1 MNNNFK
7 TFFRKDSSRST
18 NNITSTIQLML
29 HFNEKAKRNPITGYI
44 LVSLGVLLSAS
55 SGSWDITNHLL
66 NKPETFFSPPH
77 AGIYIGVALVLSGS
91 IMVLSRYYRSSSNI
105 SNKYHYIDKLI
116 DLPLPMKLVIIG
128 VVMLVSAGPFDF
140 AWHSAFGLDGLL
152 SPSHSVLTIGMAV
165 SSIGALL
172 GMLSSN
178 NDQNN
183 NDNNNDNNKSRK
195 FNTSIT
201 NSSSF
206 PSSSIVDST
215 NNDDNKT
222 SHAVSP
228 ILIIIGIIPIW
239 ITVSG
244 LIHMASLP
252 FSDTEHFNFNPD
264 PTLAAIIATLAFP
277 FIVSFILFSSFQL
290 SVRSRRTKRM
300 FGILSI
306 TGIVFI
312 IINLTTAILTNEYLI
327 PTIPF
332 YILNII
338 PIVAV
343 DILLSKLST
352 PKTKIVN
359 YVAGAVIGSIF
370 FTLYY
375 PLITHTY
382 NEVLSN
388 SQTVWPSLT
397 SSIYFKMIDKIYPL
411 MVIPAA
417 VTGIM
422 ATIISS
428 KLIQDKN

>member
-18 NNITSTIQLML
+18 NNITSTIKLIL
-29 HFNEKAKRNPITGYI
+29 HFNEKAKRNPIAGYI

-77 AGIYIGVALVLSGS
+77 AGIYIGVAIVLSGS
-91 IMVLSRYYRSSSNI
+91 VMVLSRYYRSSSII
-105 SNKYHYIDKLI
+105 SNNDHYINKLI
-116 DLPLPMKLVIIG
+116 DLPLPMKLVTIG

-183 NDNNNDNNKSRK
+183 NDNNNKSRK

-201 NSSSF
+201 TSSSF
-206 PSSSIVDST
+206 TSSSIVDST
-215 NNDDNKT
+215 NNDDNNT

-228 ILIIIGIIPIW
+228 ILIIIGIVPIW

-252 FSDTEHFNFNPD
+252 FSDTEYFNFNPD

-290 SVRSRRTKRM
+290 SVRSRRAKRM

-312 IINLTTAILTNEYLI
+312 IINLTTAILTNEYLV

-417 VTGIM
+417 VTGIV

>member
-7 TFFRKDSSRST
+7 TFFRKDSSRNS

-29 HFNEKAKRNPITGYI
+29 HFNEKAQRNPITGYI

-77 AGIYIGVALVLSGS
+77 AGLYMGVAIVLSGS
-91 IMVLSRYYRSSSNI
+91 IMMLSRYYRNYSNI
-105 SNKYHYIDKLI
+105 SNNNHYINKLI
-116 DLPLPMKLVIIG
+116 DLPLPMKLVTIG
-128 VVMLVSAGPFDF
+128 VIMLVSAGPFDF

-183 NDNNNDNNKSRK
+183 NDNNNKSRK
-195 FNTSIT
+195 FNPSIT
-201 NSSSF
+201 TSSSC
-206 PSSSIVDST
+206 SSSAIADST
-215 NNDDNKT
+215 NNDDNNT
-222 SHAVSP
+222 SHAVSL
-228 ILIIIGIIPIW
+228 IIIIIGIIPVW

-277 FIVSFILFSSFQL
+277 FIMSFMLFSSFQL
-290 SVRSRRTKRM
+290 SVRSKRTKRM

-312 IINLTTAILTNEYLI
+312 IINLTTAILPNEYLV

-417 VTGIM
+417 LIGIV
-422 ATIISS
+422 ATIVSS
-428 KLIQDKN
+428 KLIPDKN

>member
-7 TFFRKDSSRST
+7 TFFRRDSNRGTS
-18 NNITSTIQLML
+18 NITSTVQLML

-66 NKPETFFSPPH
+66 NRPETFFSPPH
-77 AGIYIGVALVLSGS
+77 AGLYLGVAIVFSGS
-91 IMVLSRYYRSSSNI
+91 IMMLRYYRSSSNI
-105 SNKYHYIDKLI
+105 SNNDHRYINKLI
-116 DLPLPMKLVIIG
+116 HLPLPMKLVIIG
-128 VVMLVSAGPFDF
+128 SVMLVSAGPFDF

-152 SPSHSVLTIGMAV
+152 SPSHSVLTIGMAI

-183 NDNNNDNNKSRK
+183 NK
-195 FNTSIT
+195 
-201 NSSSF
+201 
-206 PSSSIVDST
+206 
-215 NNDDNKT
+215 

-228 ILIIIGIIPIW
+228 ILIVIGIIPVW
-239 ITVSG
+239 IIVSG
-244 LIHMASLP
+244 LIHMVSLP
-252 FSDTEHFNFNPD
+252 FSDTEYFKFNPD

-277 FIVSFILFSSFQL
+277 FIVSFILFSSFEL
-290 SVRSRRTKRM
+290 SVRSGRTKGM

-306 TGIVFI
+306 TGAIFI
-312 IINLTTAILTNEYLI
+312 IINLSTAILTNEHLI

-343 DILLSKLST
+343 DIILSKLSI

-359 YVAGAVIGSIF
+359 YVAGAILGSTF
-370 FTLYY
+370 LMLYY

-382 NEVLSN
+382 NEVLLN
-388 SQTVWPSLT
+388 PQTVWPSLT
-397 SSIYFKMIDKIYPL
+397 SSIYFKMIDEVYPL
-411 MVIPAA
+411 IVIPAMA
-417 VTGIM
+417 TGILG
-422 ATIISS
+422 TIIST
-428 KLIQDKN
+428 KLIHQHK

>member
-7 TFFRKDSSRST
+7 TFFRKDSSRNS

-29 HFNEKAKRNPITGYI
+29 HFNEKAQRNPITGYI
-44 LVSLGVLLSAS
+44 LVSLGVLLSAT

-77 AGIYIGVALVLSGS
+77 AGLYMGVAIVLSGS
-91 IMVLSRYYRSSSNI
+91 IMMLSRYYRSYSNI
-105 SNKYHYIDKLI
+105 SNNNHYINKLI
-116 DLPLPMKLVIIG
+116 DLPLPMKLVTIG
-128 VVMLVSAGPFDF
+128 VIMLVSAGPFDF

-172 GMLSSN
+172 GILSSN
-178 NDQNN
+178 NDHN
-183 NDNNNDNNKSRK
+183 NDNNNKSRK
-195 FNTSIT
+195 FNPSIT
-201 NSSSF
+201 TSSSCF
-206 PSSSIVDST
+206 SSALADST
-215 NNDDNKT
+215 NNDDNNT
-222 SHAVSP
+222 SHAVSL
-228 ILIIIGIIPIW
+228 IIIIIGIIPVW

-277 FIVSFILFSSFQL
+277 FIMSFMLFSSFQL
-290 SVRSRRTKRM
+290 SVRSKRTKRM

-312 IINLTTAILTNEYLI
+312 IINLTTAILPNEYLV

-382 NEVLSN
+382 NEVLPN

-417 VTGIM
+417 LIGIV
-422 ATIISS
+422 ATIVSS
-428 KLIQDKN
+428 KLIPDKN

>member
-7 TFFRKDSSRST
+7 TFFRKDSSRNS

-29 HFNEKAKRNPITGYI
+29 HFNEKAQRNPVTDYI
-44 LVSLGVLLSAS
+44 LVSIGVLLSAS

-77 AGIYIGVALVLSGS
+77 AGLYMGVAIVLSGS
-91 IMVLSRYYRSSSNI
+91 IMMLSRYYRSYSNI
-105 SNKYHYIDKLI
+105 SNNNHYINKLI
-116 DLPLPMKLVIIG
+116 DLPLPIKLVTIG
-128 VVMLVSAGPFDF
+128 VIMLVSAGPFDF

-172 GMLSSN
+172 GILSSN

-183 NDNNNDNNKSRK
+183 NDNNNKSRM
-195 FNTSIT
+195 FNPSIT
-201 NSSSF
+201 TSSSC
-206 PSSSIVDST
+206 SSSTIAAST
-215 NNDDNKT
+215 NNDDNNT
-222 SHAVSP
+222 SHAISL
-228 ILIIIGIIPIW
+228 ILIIIGIIPVW

-244 LIHMASLP
+244 LIYMASLP
-252 FSDTEHFNFNPD
+252 FSDTKHFNFNPD

-277 FIVSFILFSSFQL
+277 FIVSFMLFSSFQL
-290 SVRSRRTKRM
+290 SVRSKRTKRM
-300 FGILSI
+300 FGMLSI

-312 IINLTTAILTNEYLI
+312 IINLTTAILPNEYLV

-359 YVAGAVIGSIF
+359 YIAGAVIGSIF

-417 VTGIM
+417 VIGIV
-422 ATIISS
+422 ATIVSS
-428 KLIQDKN
+428 KLIPDKN

>member
-7 TFFRKDSSRST
+7 TFFRKDSSRNS

-29 HFNEKAKRNPITGYI
+29 HFNEKAQRNPITGYI
-44 LVSLGVLLSAS
+44 LVSIGVLLSAS

-77 AGIYIGVALVLSGS
+77 AGLYMGVVIVLSGS
-91 IMVLSRYYRSSSNI
+91 IMMLSRYYRSYSNI
-105 SNKYHYIDKLI
+105 SNNNHYINKLI
-116 DLPLPMKLVIIG
+116 DLPLPMKLVTIG
-128 VVMLVSAGPFDF
+128 VIMLVSAGPFDF

-183 NDNNNDNNKSRK
+183 NYNKSRK
-195 FNTSIT
+195 FNPSIT
-201 NSSSF
+201 TSSSC
-206 PSSSIVDST
+206 SSSAMVDST
-215 NNDDNKT
+215 NNDDNNT
-222 SHAVSP
+222 SHAISL
-228 ILIIIGIIPIW
+228 ILIIIGIIPVW

-277 FIVSFILFSSFQL
+277 FIISFMLFSSFQL
-290 SVRSRRTKRM
+290 SVRSKRTKRM

-312 IINLTTAILTNEYLI
+312 LINLTTAILPNEYLV

-352 PKTKIVN
+352 QKTKIVN

-417 VTGIM
+417 VIGIV
-422 ATIISS
+422 ATIVSS
-428 KLIQDKN
+428 KLIPDKN

>member
-7 TFFRKDSSRST
+7 TFFRKDSSRNS

-29 HFNEKAKRNPITGYI
+29 HFNEKAQRNPVTGYI

-77 AGIYIGVALVLSGS
+77 AGLYMGVAIVLSGS
-91 IMVLSRYYRSSSNI
+91 IMMLSRYYRNYSNI
-105 SNKYHYIDKLI
+105 SNNNHYINKLI
-116 DLPLPMKLVIIG
+116 DLPLPMKLVTIG
-128 VVMLVSAGPFDF
+128 VIMLVSAGPFDF

-183 NDNNNDNNKSRK
+183 NDNNNKSRK
-195 FNTSIT
+195 FNPSIT
-201 NSSSF
+201 TSSSC
-206 PSSSIVDST
+206 SSSTIADST
-215 NNDDNKT
+215 NNDDNNT
-222 SHAVSP
+222 SHAISL
-228 ILIIIGIIPIW
+228 ILIIIGIIPVW

-277 FIVSFILFSSFQL
+277 FIVSFMLFSSFQL
-290 SVRSRRTKRM
+290 SVRSKRTKRM

-312 IINLTTAILTNEYLI
+312 IINLTTAILPNEYLV

-359 YVAGAVIGSIF
+359 YIAGAVIGSIF

-411 MVIPAA
+411 IVIPAT
-417 VTGIM
+417 VTGIV
-422 ATIISS
+422 ATIVSS
-428 KLIQDKN
+428 KLIPDKN

>member
-91 IMVLSRYYRSSSNI
+91 IMVLSRYYRNSSNI

-183 NDNNNDNNKSRK
+183 NDNNKSRK

-215 NNDDNKT
+215 NNDDNNT

>member
-7 TFFRKDSSRST
+7 TFFRRDSNRGT
-18 NNITSTIQLML
+18 GNITSTVQLML

-66 NKPETFFSPPH
+66 NRPETFFSPPH
-77 AGIYIGVALVLSGS
+77 AGLYLGVAIVLSGS
-91 IMVLSRYYRSSSNI
+91 IMMLRYYRSSSNI
-105 SNKYHYIDKLI
+105 SNNDHRYINKLI
-116 DLPLPMKLVIIG
+116 HLPLPMKLVIIG
-128 VVMLVSAGPFDF
+128 AVMLVSAGPFDF

-152 SPSHSVLTIGMAV
+152 SPSHSVLTIGMAI

-178 NDQNN
+178 NDQN
-183 NDNNNDNNKSRK
+183 DQNNNK
-195 FNTSIT
+195 
-201 NSSSF
+201 
-206 PSSSIVDST
+206 
-215 NNDDNKT
+215 

-228 ILIIIGIIPIW
+228 ILIVIGIIPVW
-239 ITVSG
+239 IIVSG
-244 LIHMASLP
+244 LIHMVSLP
-252 FSDTEHFNFNPD
+252 FSDTEYFKFNPD

-277 FIVSFILFSSFQL
+277 FIVSFILFSSFEL
-290 SVRSRRTKRM
+290 SVRSGRTKGM

-306 TGIVFI
+306 TGAIFI
-312 IINLTTAILTNEYLI
+312 IINLSTAILTNEHLI

-343 DILLSKLST
+343 DIILSKLSI

-359 YVAGAVIGSIF
+359 YVAGAILGSTF
-370 FTLYY
+370 LMLYY

-382 NEVLSN
+382 NEVLLN
-388 SQTVWPSLT
+388 PQTVWPSLT
-397 SSIYFKMIDKIYPL
+397 SSIYFKMIDEVYPL
-411 MVIPAA
+411 IVIPAMA
-417 VTGIM
+417 TGILG
-422 ATIISS
+422 TIIST
-428 KLIQDKN
+428 KLIHQHK

>member
-18 NNITSTIQLML
+18 YNIISTIQLML

-44 LVSLGVLLSAS
+44 LVSLGVLLSVS
-55 SGSWDITNHLL
+55 SGSWDITSHLL

-77 AGIYIGVALVLSGS
+77 AGIYIGVAIVLSGS
-91 IMVLSRYYRSSSNI
+91 VMVLSRYYRSSSII
-105 SNKYHYIDKLI
+105 SNNDHYINKLI
-116 DLPLPMKLVIIG
+116 DLPLPMKLVTIG
-128 VVMLVSAGPFDF
+128 VVMLVSAGP
-140 AWHSAFGLDGLL
+140 FGLDGLL

-165 SSIGALL
+165 SSIGSLL

-183 NDNNNDNNKSRK
+183 NDNNNKSRK

-201 NSSSF
+201 TNSS
-206 PSSSIVDST
+206 SSSIVDST
-215 NNDDNKT
+215 NNDDNNT

-252 FSDTEHFNFNPD
+252 FSDTEYFNFNPD

-290 SVRSRRTKRM
+290 SVRSRRAKRM

-312 IINLTTAILTNEYLI
+312 IINLTTAILTNEYLV

-417 VTGIM
+417 VTGIV

>member
-7 TFFRKDSSRST
+7 TFFRRDSSRGTS
-18 NNITSTIQLML
+18 NITSTVQLML

-66 NKPETFFSPPH
+66 NRPETFFSPPH
-77 AGIYIGVALVLSGS
+77 AGLYLGVAIVISGS
-91 IMVLSRYYRSSSNI
+91 IMMLHYYRSSSTI
-105 SNKYHYIDKLI
+105 SNNDHHYINKLI
-116 DLPLPMKLVIIG
+116 HLPLPMKLVIIG
-128 VVMLVSAGPFDF
+128 AVMLVSAGPFDF

-152 SPSHSVLTIGMAV
+152 SPSHSVLTIGMAI

-172 GMLSSN
+172 GMLSNN

-183 NDNNNDNNKSRK
+183 NNK
-195 FNTSIT
+195 
-201 NSSSF
+201 
-206 PSSSIVDST
+206 
-215 NNDDNKT
+215 

-228 ILIIIGIIPIW
+228 ILIVIGIIPVW
-239 ITVSG
+239 IIVSG
-244 LIHMASLP
+244 LIHMVSLP
-252 FSDTEHFNFNPD
+252 FSDTEYFKFNPD

-277 FIVSFILFSSFQL
+277 FIVSFILFSSFEL
-290 SVRSRRTKRM
+290 SVRSGRTKGM

-306 TGIVFI
+306 TGAIFI
-312 IINLTTAILTNEYLI
+312 IINLSTAILTNEHLT

-343 DILLSKLST
+343 DIILSKLSI

-359 YVAGAVIGSIF
+359 YVAGAILGSTF
-370 FTLYY
+370 LMLYY

-382 NEVLSN
+382 NEVLLN
-388 SQTVWPSLT
+388 PQTVWPSLT
-397 SSIYFKMIDKIYPL
+397 SSIYFKMIDEVYPL
-411 MVIPAA
+411 IVIPAMA
-417 VTGIM
+417 TGILG
-422 ATIISS
+422 TIIST
-428 KLIQDKN
+428 KLIHQHK

>member
-1 MNNNFK
+1 MNNDFK
-7 TFFRKDSSRST
+7 TFFRRDSSRGNS
-18 NNITSTIQLML
+18 NITSTVQLML

-66 NKPETFFSPPH
+66 NRPETFFSPPH
-77 AGIYIGVALVLSGS
+77 AGLYLGVAIVFSGS
-91 IMVLSRYYRSSSNI
+91 IIMLRCYHSSSNI
-105 SNKYHYIDKLI
+105 SNNGHRYINKLI
-116 DLPLPMKLVIIG
+116 HLPLPMKLVIIG
-128 VVMLVSAGPFDF
+128 AIMLVSAGPFDF

-152 SPSHSVLTIGMAV
+152 SPSHSVLTIGMAT

-183 NDNNNDNNKSRK
+183 DKK
-195 FNTSIT
+195 
-201 NSSSF
+201 
-206 PSSSIVDST
+206 
-215 NNDDNKT
+215 

-228 ILIIIGIIPIW
+228 ILIVIGITPVW
-239 ITVSG
+239 IIVSG
-244 LIHMASLP
+244 LIHMVSLP
-252 FSDTEHFNFNPD
+252 FSDTEYFKFNPD

-277 FIVSFILFSSFQL
+277 FIVSFILFSSFEL
-290 SVRSRRTKRM
+290 SVRGGRTKGM

-306 TGIVFI
+306 TGATFI
-312 IINLTTAILTNEYLI
+312 IINLSTAILTNEHLY

-343 DILLSKLST
+343 DIILSKLSI

-359 YVAGAVIGSIF
+359 YIAGAILGSTF
-370 FTLYY
+370 LMLYY

-382 NEVLSN
+382 NEVSLN
-388 SQTVWPSLT
+388 PQTVWPSLT
-397 SSIYFKMIDKIYPL
+397 SSIYFQMIGQVYPL
-411 MVIPAA
+411 IVIPAMT
-417 VTGIM
+417 TGILG
-422 ATIISS
+422 TIIST
-428 KLIQDKN
+428 KLIHQHK

>member
-7 TFFRKDSSRST
+7 TFFRKDSSKNS

-29 HFNEKAKRNPITGYI
+29 HFNEKAQRNPITGYI
-44 LVSLGVLLSAS
+44 LVSLGVLLSAT

-77 AGIYIGVALVLSGS
+77 AGLYMGVAIVLSGS
-91 IMVLSRYYRSSSNI
+91 IMMLSRYYRNYSNI
-105 SNKYHYIDKLI
+105 SNNNHYINKLI
-116 DLPLPMKLVIIG
+116 DLPLPMKLVTIG
-128 VVMLVSAGPFDF
+128 VIMLVSAGPFDF

-172 GMLSSN
+172 GILSSN

-183 NDNNNDNNKSRK
+183 NDNNNKSRK
-195 FNTSIT
+195 FNPSIT
-201 NSSSF
+201 TSSSC
-206 PSSSIVDST
+206 SSSALADST
-215 NNDDNKT
+215 NNDDNNT
-222 SHAVSP
+222 SHAVSL
-228 ILIIIGIIPIW
+228 IIIIIGIIPVW

-277 FIVSFILFSSFQL
+277 FIMSFMLFSSFQL
-290 SVRSRRTKRM
+290 SVRSKRTKRM

-312 IINLTTAILTNEYLI
+312 IINLTTAILPNEYLV

-382 NEVLSN
+382 NEVLPN

-417 VTGIM
+417 LIGIV
-422 ATIISS
+422 ATIVSS
-428 KLIQDKN
+428 KLIPDKN

>member
-1 MNNNFK
+1 
-7 TFFRKDSSRST
+7 
-18 NNITSTIQLML
+18 ML

-77 AGIYIGVALVLSGS
+77 AGLYIGVVIVLSGS
-91 IMVLSRYYRSSSNI
+91 IMVLSRYYSSSNI
-105 SNKYHYIDKLI
+105 SNNNHYIDKLI
-116 DLPLPMKLVIIG
+116 DIPLPMKLVTIG
-128 VVMLVSAGPFDF
+128 VVMLVTAGPFDF

-178 NDQNN
+178 NNQ
-183 NDNNNDNNKSRK
+183 NNNDNNKSRK
-195 FNTSIT
+195 FNSSITT
-201 NSSSF
+201 NSSF
-206 PSSSIVDST
+206 SSSFSRGDST
-215 NNDDNKT
+215 NNDSNNT

-228 ILIIIGIIPIW
+228 ILIVIGIIPVW

-252 FSDTEHFNFNPD
+252 FSETEHFNFNPD
-264 PTLAAIIATLAFP
+264 PTLAAIVATLAFP

-312 IINLTTAILTNEYLI
+312 IINLTTAILPNEYLV

-332 YILNII
+332 YVLNII
-338 PIVAV
+338 PIVVV

-359 YVAGAVIGSIF
+359 YIVGAVIGSIF

-411 MVIPAA
+411 VVIPAA
-417 VTGIM
+417 VTGIL

-428 KLIQDKN
+428 KIIQDKN

>member
-1 MNNNFK
+1 
-7 TFFRKDSSRST
+7 
-18 NNITSTIQLML
+18 ML
-29 HFNEKAKRNPITGYI
+29 HFNEKAQRNPITGYI

-77 AGIYIGVALVLSGS
+77 AGLYMGVAIVLSGS
-91 IMVLSRYYRSSSNI
+91 IMMLSRYYRSYSNI
-105 SNKYHYIDKLI
+105 SNNNHYINKLI
-116 DLPLPMKLVIIG
+116 DLPLPMKLVTIG
-128 VVMLVSAGPFDF
+128 VIMLVSAGPFDF

-183 NDNNNDNNKSRK
+183 NDNNNNKSRK
-195 FNTSIT
+195 FNPSIT
-201 NSSSF
+201 TSSSC
-206 PSSSIVDST
+206 SSSAIADST
-215 NNDDNKT
+215 NNDDNNT
-222 SHAVSP
+222 SHAVSL
-228 ILIIIGIIPIW
+228 IIIIIGIIPVW

-277 FIVSFILFSSFQL
+277 FIMSFMLFSSFQL
-290 SVRSRRTKRM
+290 SVRSKRTKRM

-312 IINLTTAILTNEYLI
+312 IINLTTAILPNEYLV

-382 NEVLSN
+382 NEVLPN

-417 VTGIM
+417 LIGIV
-422 ATIISS
+422 ATIVSS
-428 KLIQDKN
+428 KLIPDKN

>member
-1 MNNNFK
+1 
-7 TFFRKDSSRST
+7 
-18 NNITSTIQLML
+18 ML
-29 HFNEKAKRNPITGYI
+29 HFNEKAQRNPVTSYI

-77 AGIYIGVALVLSGS
+77 AGLYTGVAIVLSGS
-91 IMVLSRYYRSSSNI
+91 IMMLSRYFRSYSNI
-105 SNKYHYIDKLI
+105 SNNDHYINKLI
-116 DLPLPMKLVIIG
+116 DLPLPMKLVTIG
-128 VVMLVSAGPFDF
+128 VIMLVSAGPFDF

-172 GMLSSN
+172 GILSSN

-183 NDNNNDNNKSRK
+183 NKSRK
-195 FNTSIT
+195 FSPSIT
-201 NSSSF
+201 TSSSY
-206 PSSSIVDST
+206 SSFAIADST
-215 NNDDNKT
+215 KNNDDNNT
-222 SHAVSP
+222 SHAISL
-228 ILIIIGIIPIW
+228 ILIIIGIIPVW

-277 FIVSFILFSSFQL
+277 FIVSFMLFSSFQL
-290 SVRSRRTKRM
+290 SVRSKRTKRM

-306 TGIVFI
+306 TGIAFI
-312 IINLTTAILTNEYLI
+312 IINLTTAILPNEYLV

-359 YVAGAVIGSIF
+359 YIAGAVIGSIF

-411 MVIPAA
+411 MVIPAT
-417 VTGIM
+417 VIGIV
-422 ATIISS
+422 ATIVSS
-428 KLIQDKN
+428 KLIPDKN

>member
-7 TFFRKDSSRST
+7 TFFRKDSSRRT

-29 HFNEKAKRNPITGYI
+29 HFYEKAKRNPITGYI

-77 AGIYIGVALVLSGS
+77 AGLYIGVVIVLSGS
-91 IMVLSRYYRSSSNI
+91 IMVLSRYYSSSNI
-105 SNKYHYIDKLI
+105 SNNNHYIDKLI
-116 DLPLPMKLVIIG
+116 DLPLPMKLVTIG
-128 VVMLVSAGPFDF
+128 VVMLVTAGPFDF

-152 SPSHSVLTIGMAV
+152 SPSHSVLTIGMAL

-178 NDQNN
+178 NNQ
-183 NDNNNDNNKSRK
+183 NNNDNNKSRK
-195 FNTSIT
+195 FNPSIT
-201 NSSSF
+201 TSSSF
-206 PSSSIVDST
+206 SSSFSIGDST
-215 NNDDNKT
+215 NNDSNNT

-228 ILIIIGIIPIW
+228 ILIVIGIIPVW
-239 ITVSG
+239 MTVSG

-252 FSDTEHFNFNPD
+252 FSETEHFNFNPD
-264 PTLAAIIATLAFP
+264 PTLAAIVATLAFP

-312 IINLTTAILTNEYLI
+312 IINLTTAILPNEYLV

-332 YILNII
+332 YVLNII

-359 YVAGAVIGSIF
+359 YIAGAVIGSVF

-411 MVIPAA
+411 IVIPAA
-417 VTGIM
+417 VTGTL

-428 KLIQDKN
+428 KIIQDRN

>member
-1 MNNNFK
+1 MRRCELKKMMSIKKKRKERTSNNN
-7 TFFRKDSSRST
+7 
-18 NNITSTIQLML
+18 
-29 HFNEKAKRNPITGYI
+29 Y
-44 LVSLGVLLSAS
+44 
-55 SGSWDITNHLL
+55 
-66 NKPETFFSPPH
+66 PPH
-77 AGIYIGVALVLSGS
+77 
-91 IMVLSRYYRSSSNI
+91 
-105 SNKYHYIDKLI
+105 
-116 DLPLPMKLVIIG
+116 
-128 VVMLVSAGPFDF
+128 
-140 AWHSAFGLDGLL
+140 
-152 SPSHSVLTIGMAV
+152 
-165 SSIGALL
+165 
-172 GMLSSN
+172 
-178 NDQNN
+178 
-183 NDNNNDNNKSRK
+183 
-195 FNTSIT
+195 
-201 NSSSF
+201 
-206 PSSSIVDST
+206 T
-215 NNDDNKT
+215 NNDDNNT
-222 SHAVSP
+222 SHAISLIV
-228 ILIIIGIIPIW
+228 IIIGIIPVW

-277 FIVSFILFSSFQL
+277 FIVSFMLFSSFQL
-290 SVRSRRTKRM
+290 SVRSKRTKRM

-312 IINLTTAILTNEYLI
+312 IINLTTAILPNEYLV

-417 VTGIM
+417 LIGIV
-422 ATIISS
+422 ATIVSS
-428 KLIQDKN
+428 KLIPDKN

>member
-7 TFFRKDSSRST
+7 TFFRKDSSRNS

-29 HFNEKAKRNPITGYI
+29 HFNEKAQRNPVTGYI

-77 AGIYIGVALVLSGS
+77 AGLYMGVAIVLSGS
-91 IMVLSRYYRSSSNI
+91 IMMLSRYYSSYSNI
-105 SNKYHYIDKLI
+105 SNNNHYINKLI
-116 DLPLPMKLVIIG
+116 DLPLPIKLVTIG
-128 VVMLVSAGPFDF
+128 VIMLVSAGPFDF

-152 SPSHSVLTIGMAV
+152 SPSHFVLTIGMAV

-172 GMLSSN
+172 GILSSN
-178 NDQNN
+178 NDN
-183 NDNNNDNNKSRK
+183 NNKSRK
-195 FNTSIT
+195 FNPFIT
-201 NSSSF
+201 TSSSC
-206 PSSSIVDST
+206 SSTIADST
-215 NNDDNKT
+215 NNDDNNT
-222 SHAVSP
+222 SHAISL
-228 ILIIIGIIPIW
+228 ILIIIGIIPVW

-277 FIVSFILFSSFQL
+277 FIVSFMLFSSFQL
-290 SVRSRRTKRM
+290 SVRSKRTKRM

-312 IINLTTAILTNEYLI
+312 IINLTTAILPNEYLV

-359 YVAGAVIGSIF
+359 YIAGAVIGSIF

-417 VTGIM
+417 VIGIV
-422 ATIISS
+422 ATIVSS
-428 KLIQDKN
+428 KLIPYKN

>member
-7 TFFRKDSSRST
+7 TFFRKDSSRCT

-77 AGIYIGVALVLSGS
+77 AGLYIGVVIVLSGS
-91 IMVLSRYYRSSSNI
+91 IMVLSRYYSSSNI
-105 SNKYHYIDKLI
+105 SNNNHYIDKLI
-116 DLPLPMKLVIIG
+116 DIPLPMKLVTIG
-128 VVMLVSAGPFDF
+128 VVMLVTAGPFDF

-165 SSIGALL
+165 SSIGALS

-178 NDQNN
+178 NNQ
-183 NDNNNDNNKSRK
+183 NNNDNNKSRK
-195 FNTSIT
+195 FNPSITT
-201 NSSSF
+201 NSSF
-206 PSSSIVDST
+206 SSSFSIGDST
-215 NNDDNKT
+215 NNDSNNT

-228 ILIIIGIIPIW
+228 ILIVIGIIPVW

-252 FSDTEHFNFNPD
+252 FSETEHFNFNPD
-264 PTLAAIIATLAFP
+264 PTLAAIVATLAFP

-290 SVRSRRTKRM
+290 SVRNRRTKRM

-312 IINLTTAILTNEYLI
+312 IINLTTAILPNEYLV

-332 YILNII
+332 YVLNII

-359 YVAGAVIGSIF
+359 YIVGAVIGSIF

-417 VTGIM
+417 VTGIL

-428 KLIQDKN
+428 KIIQDKN

>member
-7 TFFRKDSSRST
+7 TFFRKDSSRNS

-29 HFNEKAKRNPITGYI
+29 HFNEKAQRNPITGYI

-77 AGIYIGVALVLSGS
+77 AGLYMGVAIVLSGS
-91 IMVLSRYYRSSSNI
+91 IMMLSRYYRSYSNI
-105 SNKYHYIDKLI
+105 SNNNHYINKLI
-116 DLPLPMKLVIIG
+116 DLPLPMKLVTIG
-128 VVMLVSAGPFDF
+128 VIMLVSAGPFDF

-183 NDNNNDNNKSRK
+183 NNKSRK
-195 FNTSIT
+195 FNPSIT
-201 NSSSF
+201 TSSSC
-206 PSSSIVDST
+206 SSSAIVDST
-215 NNDDNKT
+215 NNDDNNT
-222 SHAVSP
+222 SHAISL
-228 ILIIIGIIPIW
+228 ILIIIGIIPVW

-277 FIVSFILFSSFQL
+277 FIISFMLFSSFQL
-290 SVRSRRTKRM
+290 SVRSKRTKRM

-312 IINLTTAILTNEYLI
+312 LINLTTAILPNEYLV

-417 VTGIM
+417 VIGIV
-422 ATIISS
+422 ATIVSS
-428 KLIQDKN
+428 KLIPDKN

>member
-7 TFFRKDSSRST
+7 TFFRRDNNRGTS
-18 NNITSTIQLML
+18 NITSTVQLML

-66 NKPETFFSPPH
+66 NRPETFFSPPH
-77 AGIYIGVALVLSGS
+77 AGLYLGVAIVLSGS
-91 IMVLSRYYRSSSNI
+91 IMMLRYYRSSSNI
-105 SNKYHYIDKLI
+105 SNNDHRYINKLI
-116 DLPLPMKLVIIG
+116 HLPLPVKLVIIG
-128 VVMLVSAGPFDF
+128 AVMLVSAGPFDF

-152 SPSHSVLTIGMAV
+152 SPSHSVLTIGMAI

-178 NDQNN
+178 NDQN
-183 NDNNNDNNKSRK
+183 DQNNNK
-195 FNTSIT
+195 
-201 NSSSF
+201 
-206 PSSSIVDST
+206 
-215 NNDDNKT
+215 

-228 ILIIIGIIPIW
+228 ILIVIGIIPVW
-239 ITVSG
+239 IIVSG
-244 LIHMASLP
+244 LIHMVSLP
-252 FSDTEHFNFNPD
+252 FSDTEYFKFNPD

-277 FIVSFILFSSFQL
+277 FIVSFILFSSFEL
-290 SVRSRRTKRM
+290 SVRSGRTKGM

-306 TGIVFI
+306 TGAIFI
-312 IINLTTAILTNEYLI
+312 IINLSTAILTNEHLI

-343 DILLSKLST
+343 DIILSKLSI

-359 YVAGAVIGSIF
+359 YVAGAILGSTF
-370 FTLYY
+370 LMLYY

-382 NEVLSN
+382 NEVLLN
-388 SQTVWPSLT
+388 PQTVWPSLT
-397 SSIYFKMIDKIYPL
+397 SSIYFKMIDEVYPL
-411 MVIPAA
+411 IVIPAMA
-417 VTGIM
+417 TGILG
-422 ATIISS
+422 TIIST
-428 KLIQDKN
+428 KLIHQHK

>member
-7 TFFRKDSSRST
+7 TFFRKNSSRNS
-18 NNITSTIQLML
+18 NNITSTIQLIL
-29 HFNEKAKRNPITGYI
+29 HFNEKAQRNPITGYI

-77 AGIYIGVALVLSGS
+77 AGLYMGVVIVLSGS
-91 IMVLSRYYRSSSNI
+91 IMMLSRYNRSYSNI
-105 SNKYHYIDKLI
+105 SNNNHYINKLI
-116 DLPLPMKLVIIG
+116 DLPLPMKLVTIG
-128 VVMLVSAGPFDF
+128 VIMLVSAGPFDF

-183 NDNNNDNNKSRK
+183 NDNDNKSRK
-195 FNTSIT
+195 FNPSIT
-201 NSSSF
+201 TSSSC
-206 PSSSIVDST
+206 SSSAIVDST
-215 NNDDNKT
+215 NNDDNNT
-222 SHAVSP
+222 SHAISL
-228 ILIIIGIIPIW
+228 ILIIIGIIPVW

-264 PTLAAIIATLAFP
+264 PILAAIIATLAFP
-277 FIVSFILFSSFQL
+277 FIISFMLFSSFQL
-290 SVRSRRTKRM
+290 SVRSKRTKRM

-312 IINLTTAILTNEYLI
+312 LINLTTAILPNEYLV

-352 PKTKIVN
+352 PKTKLVN

-417 VTGIM
+417 VIGIV
-422 ATIISS
+422 ATIVSS
-428 KLIQDKN
+428 KLIPDKN

>member
-1 MNNNFK
+1 
-7 TFFRKDSSRST
+7 
-18 NNITSTIQLML
+18 
-29 HFNEKAKRNPITGYI
+29 
-44 LVSLGVLLSAS
+44 
-55 SGSWDITNHLL
+55 
-66 NKPETFFSPPH
+66 
-77 AGIYIGVALVLSGS
+77 
-91 IMVLSRYYRSSSNI
+91 
-105 SNKYHYIDKLI
+105 
-116 DLPLPMKLVIIG
+116 MKLVTIG

-183 NDNNNDNNKSRK
+183 NDNNNKSRK

-201 NSSSF
+201 TNSS
-206 PSSSIVDST
+206 SSSIVDST
-215 NNDDNKT
+215 NNDDNNT

-252 FSDTEHFNFNPD
+252 FSDTEYFNFNPD

-290 SVRSRRTKRM
+290 SVRSRRAKRM

-312 IINLTTAILTNEYLI
+312 IINLTTAILTNEYLV

-411 MVIPAA
+411 MVIPAV
-417 VTGIM
+417 VTGIV

>member
-1 MNNNFK
+1 MNNNFR

-18 NNITSTIQLML
+18 YNITSTIQLML

-77 AGIYIGVALVLSGS
+77 AGLYIGVVIVLSGS
-91 IMVLSRYYRSSSNI
+91 IMVLSRYYSSSNI
-105 SNKYHYIDKLI
+105 SNNNHYIDKLI
-116 DLPLPMKLVIIG
+116 DLPLPMKLVTIG
-128 VVMLVSAGPFDF
+128 VVMLVTAGPFDF

-178 NDQNN
+178 NNQNN
-183 NDNNNDNNKSRK
+183 NDNNNKSRK

-201 NSSSF
+201 TNSS
-206 PSSSIVDST
+206 SSSIVDST
-215 NNDDNKT
+215 NNDDNNT

-252 FSDTEHFNFNPD
+252 FSDTEYFNFNPD
-264 PTLAAIIATLAFP
+264 PTLAAIVATLAFP

-290 SVRSRRTKRM
+290 SVRSRSRRTKGM

-375 PLITHTY
+375 PLITH
-382 NEVLSN
+382 
-388 SQTVWPSLT
+388 
-397 SSIYFKMIDKIYPL
+397 
-411 MVIPAA
+411 
-417 VTGIM
+417 
-422 ATIISS
+422 
-428 KLIQDKN
+428 

>member
-7 TFFRKDSSRST
+7 TFFRKDSSRNS

-29 HFNEKAKRNPITGYI
+29 HFNEKAQRNPITGYI
-44 LVSLGVLLSAS
+44 LVSIGVLLSAS

-77 AGIYIGVALVLSGS
+77 AGLYMGVVIVLSGS
-91 IMVLSRYYRSSSNI
+91 IMMLSRYYRSYSNI
-105 SNKYHYIDKLI
+105 SNNNHYINKLI
-116 DLPLPMKLVIIG
+116 DLPLPMKLVTIG
-128 VVMLVSAGPFDF
+128 VIMLVSAGPFDF

-183 NDNNNDNNKSRK
+183 NYNNNKSRK
-195 FNTSIT
+195 FNPSIT
-201 NSSSF
+201 TSSSC
-206 PSSSIVDST
+206 SSSAMVDST
-215 NNDDNKT
+215 NNDDNNT
-222 SHAVSP
+222 SHAISL
-228 ILIIIGIIPIW
+228 ILIIIGIIPVW

-277 FIVSFILFSSFQL
+277 FIISFMLFSSFQL
-290 SVRSRRTKRM
+290 SVRSKRTKRM

-312 IINLTTAILTNEYLI
+312 LINLTTAILPNEYLV

-417 VTGIM
+417 VIGIV
-422 ATIISS
+422 ATIVSS
-428 KLIQDKN
+428 KLIPDKN

>member
-7 TFFRKDSSRST
+7 TFFRRDSSRGTS
-18 NNITSTIQLML
+18 NITSTVQLML

-66 NKPETFFSPPH
+66 NRPETFFSPPH
-77 AGIYIGVALVLSGS
+77 AGLYLGVAIVISGS
-91 IMVLSRYYRSSSNI
+91 IIMLRYYRSSSTI
-105 SNKYHYIDKLI
+105 SNNDHHYINKLI
-116 DLPLPMKLVIIG
+116 HLPLPMKLVIIG
-128 VVMLVSAGPFDF
+128 AIMLVSAGPFDF

-152 SPSHSVLTIGMAV
+152 SPSHSVLTIGMAI

-172 GMLSSN
+172 GMLSNN

-183 NDNNNDNNKSRK
+183 NK
-195 FNTSIT
+195 
-201 NSSSF
+201 
-206 PSSSIVDST
+206 
-215 NNDDNKT
+215 

-228 ILIIIGIIPIW
+228 ILIVIGIVPVW
-239 ITVSG
+239 IIVSG
-244 LIHMASLP
+244 LIHMVSLP
-252 FSDTEHFNFNPD
+252 FSDTEYFKFNPD

-277 FIVSFILFSSFQL
+277 FIVSFILFSSFEL
-290 SVRSRRTKRM
+290 SVRSGRTKGM

-306 TGIVFI
+306 TGAIFI
-312 IINLTTAILTNEYLI
+312 IINLSTAILTNEHLT

-343 DILLSKLST
+343 DIILSKLSI

-359 YVAGAVIGSIF
+359 YVAGAILGSTF
-370 FTLYY
+370 LMLYY

-382 NEVLSN
+382 NEVLLN
-388 SQTVWPSLT
+388 PQTVWPSLT
-397 SSIYFKMIDKIYPL
+397 SSIYFKMIDEVYPL
-411 MVIPAA
+411 IVIPAMA
-417 VTGIM
+417 TGILG
-422 ATIISS
+422 TIIST
-428 KLIQDKN
+428 KLIHQHK

>member
-7 TFFRKDSSRST
+7 TFFRKDSSRNS

-29 HFNEKAKRNPITGYI
+29 HFNEKAQRNPITGYI

-77 AGIYIGVALVLSGS
+77 AGLYMGVAIVLSGS
-91 IMVLSRYYRSSSNI
+91 IMMLSRYYRNYSNI
-105 SNKYHYIDKLI
+105 SNNNHYINKLI
-116 DLPLPMKLVIIG
+116 DLPLPMKLVTIG
-128 VVMLVSAGPFDF
+128 VIMLVSAGPFDF

-183 NDNNNDNNKSRK
+183 NDNNNKSRK
-195 FNTSIT
+195 FNPSIT
-201 NSSSF
+201 TSSSC
-206 PSSSIVDST
+206 SSSAIADST
-215 NNDDNKT
+215 NNDDNNT
-222 SHAVSP
+222 SHAVSL
-228 ILIIIGIIPIW
+228 IIIIIGIIPVW

-277 FIVSFILFSSFQL
+277 FIVSFMLFSSFQL
-290 SVRSRRTKRM
+290 SVRSKRTKRM

-312 IINLTTAILTNEYLI
+312 IINLTTAILPNEYLV

-382 NEVLSN
+382 NEVLPN

-417 VTGIM
+417 LIGIV
-422 ATIISS
+422 ATIVSS
-428 KLIQDKN
+428 KLIPDKN

>member
-7 TFFRKDSSRST
+7 TFFRKDSSRCT

-77 AGIYIGVALVLSGS
+77 AGLYIGVVIVLSGS
-91 IMVLSRYYRSSSNI
+91 IMVLSRYYSSSNI
-105 SNKYHYIDKLI
+105 SNNNHYIDKLI

-128 VVMLVSAGPFDF
+128 VVMLVTAGPFDF

-178 NDQNN
+178 NNQ
-183 NDNNNDNNKSRK
+183 NNNDNNKSRK
-195 FNTSIT
+195 FNPSIT
-201 NSSSF
+201 TSSSF
-206 PSSSIVDST
+206 SSSFSIGDST
-215 NNDDNKT
+215 NNDSNNT

-228 ILIIIGIIPIW
+228 ILIVIGIIPVW

-252 FSDTEHFNFNPD
+252 FSETEHFNFNPD
-264 PTLAAIIATLAFP
+264 PTLAAIVATLAFP

-306 TGIVFI
+306 IGIVFI
-312 IINLTTAILTNEYLI
+312 IINLTTAILPNEYLV

-332 YILNII
+332 YVLNII

-359 YVAGAVIGSIF
+359 YIVGAIIGSIF

-417 VTGIM
+417 VTGIL

-428 KLIQDKN
+428 KIIQDKN

>member
-1 MNNNFK
+1 
-7 TFFRKDSSRST
+7 
-18 NNITSTIQLML
+18 ML

-77 AGIYIGVALVLSGS
+77 AGLYIGVVIVLSGS
-91 IMVLSRYYRSSSNI
+91 IMVLSRYYSSSNI
-105 SNKYHYIDKLI
+105 SNNNHYIDKLI
-116 DLPLPMKLVIIG
+116 DIPLPMKLVTIG
-128 VVMLVSAGPFDF
+128 VVMLVTAGPFDF

-165 SSIGALL
+165 SSIGALS

-178 NDQNN
+178 NNQ
-183 NDNNNDNNKSRK
+183 NNNDNNKSRK
-195 FNTSIT
+195 FNPSITT
-201 NSSSF
+201 NSSF
-206 PSSSIVDST
+206 SSSFSIGDST
-215 NNDDNKT
+215 NNDSNNT

-228 ILIIIGIIPIW
+228 ILIVIGIIPVW
-239 ITVSG
+239 IIVSG
-244 LIHMASLP
+244 LIHMVSLP
-252 FSDTEHFNFNPD
+252 FSDTEYFKFNPD

-277 FIVSFILFSSFQL
+277 FIVSFILFSSFEL
-290 SVRSRRTKRM
+290 SVRSGRTKGM

-306 TGIVFI
+306 TGAIFI
-312 IINLTTAILTNEYLI
+312 IINLSTAILTNEHLT

-343 DILLSKLST
+343 DILLSKLSI

-359 YVAGAVIGSIF
+359 YVAGAILGSMF
-370 FTLYY
+370 LMLYY

-382 NEVLSN
+382 NEVLLN
-388 SQTVWPSLT
+388 PQTVWPSLT
-397 SSIYFKMIDKIYPL
+397 SSIYFKMIDEVYPL
-411 MVIPAA
+411 IVIPAMA
-417 VTGIM
+417 TGILG
-422 ATIISS
+422 TIIST
-428 KLIQDKN
+428 KLIHQHK